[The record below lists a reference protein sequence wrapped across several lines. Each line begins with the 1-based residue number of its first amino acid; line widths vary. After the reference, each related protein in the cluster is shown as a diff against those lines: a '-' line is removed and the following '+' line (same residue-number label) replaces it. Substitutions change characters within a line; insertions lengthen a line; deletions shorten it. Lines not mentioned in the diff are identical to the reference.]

1 MYTILTMH
9 PGRVGGAGQA
19 RGSSLAPPDIG
30 LVRMSASDQAALYIR
45 RLIFDGELRPGNRVP
60 QDEIAR
66 NLGMSRIPIR
76 EALIALAREG
86 WVTIEMNRGA
96 FVNALDAQ
104 AVHDTYE
111 LFGIIYGFAAR
122 RAVTRGVSDLGAR
135 LSDMVKQM
143 AATDDPASPGRLSIQ
158 FHAAIVEAAGSPR
171 INVLLRAM
179 SGMLPGE
186 FFSLVPSAIEP
197 EKRGLIAIA
206 RAIKNGDAERAAQQ
220 YARMMNRIG
229 DQVVQE
235 FEDRGLF
242 HTNPEA

>member
-1 MYTILTMH
+1 MQ
-9 PGRVGGAGQA
+9 PSRDEDSGQA
-19 RGSSLAPPDIG
+19 KSSTLSPPDTG
-30 LVRMSASDQAALYIR
+30 MVRMSASEQAALYIR
-45 RLIFDGELRPGNRVP
+45 KLIFGGQLRPGNRVP

-96 FVNALDAQ
+96 FINALDAQ

-122 RAVTRGVSDLGAR
+122 RAVTRGVTDLGPR
-135 LSDMVKQM
+135 LTDLAKRMST
-143 AATDDPASPGRLSIQ
+143 TDDPATLGRLTIQ
-158 FHAAIVEAAGSPR
+158 FHASIVEAAGSPR

-186 FFSLVPSAIEP
+186 FFALVPSAIEL
-197 EKRGLIAIA
+197 EKRGLVAIA
-206 RAIKNGDAERAAQQ
+206 RAMKNGDAERAAQQ
-220 YARMMNRIG
+220 YARMMNRVG
-229 DQVVQE
+229 DQVVQV
-235 FEDRGLF
+235 FEDHGLF
-242 HTNPEA
+242 DSKLED

>member
-1 MYTILTMH
+1 M
-9 PGRVGGAGQA
+9 
-19 RGSSLAPPDIG
+19 
-30 LVRMSASDQAALYIR
+30 VRMSASEQAALYIR
-45 RLIFDGELRPGNRVP
+45 RLIFDGQLRPGHRVP

-96 FVNALDAQ
+96 FINALDAQ

-111 LFGIIYGFAAR
+111 LFGMIYGFAAR
-122 RAVTRGVSDLGAR
+122 RALTRGVSDLGSR
-135 LSDMVKQM
+135 LNDLAKQM
-143 AATDDPASPGRLSIQ
+143 SSTEDPATLGQLTIQ

-186 FFSLVPSAIEP
+186 FFSMVPSAIEL

-206 RAIKNGDAERAAQQ
+206 RAMKSGDADRAAQQ
-220 YARMMNRIG
+220 YARMMNRVG
-229 DQVVQE
+229 DQVVQV
-235 FEDRGLF
+235 FEEHGLF
-242 HTNPEA
+242 ETTSEG

>member
-1 MYTILTMH
+1 MQ
-9 PGRVGGAGQA
+9 PSPDEDSGQA
-19 RGSSLAPPDIG
+19 KSSSLTPPDG
-30 LVRMSASDQAALYIR
+30 GMVRMSASDQAALYIR
-45 RLIFDGELRPGNRVP
+45 KLIFDGELRPGNRVP

-96 FVNALDAQ
+96 FINALDAQ

-111 LFGIIYGFAAR
+111 LFGMIYGFAAR
-122 RAVTRGVSDLGAR
+122 RAVTRGVTDLAPR
-135 LSDMVKQM
+135 LSDLAKQM
-143 AATDDPASPGRLSIQ
+143 SATDDPATLGKLTIQ

-186 FFSLVPSAIEP
+186 FFALVPSAVEL

-206 RAIKNGDAERAAQQ
+206 RAMKNGDAEKAAEQ
-220 YARMMNRIG
+220 YGRMMNRVG
-229 DQVVQE
+229 DQVVQV
-235 FEDRGLF
+235 FKDHGLF
-242 HTNPEA
+242 DTKLEE